1 MHLLRLT
8 STRLRSG
15 LCLAAIAALAACGT
29 TTPLPPLPPLPS
41 APVQPPAPHAPVI
54 RPAPAPLVPAPA
66 PQASNPNASFGRPAL
81 GPVLAR
87 FDGEVVKGI
96 DIGGRLGEPIQAA
109 RDGRVVLVSSALPAY
124 GTMVILKHDDD
135 FITAYAHVS
144 KALVAEGET
153 VTRGQPIAEMGQS
166 GTDRVKLRFE
176 IRKGGAAV
184 DPEPYLNGSAH

>member
-1 MHLLRLT
+1 MHLLHLT

-41 APVQPPAPHAPVI
+41 APSQP
-54 RPAPAPLVPAPA
+54 PAPLVPAPA

-96 DIGGRLGEPIQAA
+96 DIGGRQGEPIQAA

>member
-1 MHLLRLT
+1 MHLFRLT

-15 LCLAAIAALAACGT
+15 LCVAAIASLAACGT

-41 APVQPPAPHAPVI
+41 TPSPQPAPAPVA
-54 RPAPAPLVPAPA
+54 RPAPAPALPAPTLQ
-66 PQASNPNASFGRPAL
+66 PSNPNASFGRPAP
-81 GPVLAR
+81 GAVLAR
-87 FDGEVVKGI
+87 FDGDAVKGI
-96 DIGGRLGEPIQAA
+96 DIAGRLGEPVRAA

-144 KALVAEGET
+144 KALVAEGDA

-184 DPEPYLNGSAH
+184 DPEPYLNGAMP

>member
-41 APVQPPAPHAPVI
+41 APSQPPAPPAPVA
-54 RPAPAPLVPAPA
+54 RPAPAMPAPTL
-66 PQASNPNASFGRPAL
+66 QASNPNASFGRPAP

-87 FDGEVVKGI
+87 FDGEAVKGI
-96 DIGGRLGEPIQAA
+96 DIAGRMGEPIQAA

-144 KALVAEGET
+144 KALVNEGDA

-166 GTDRVKLRFE
+166 GSDRVKLRFE
-176 IRKGGAAV
+176 IRKGGVAV
-184 DPEPYLNGSAH
+184 DPEPYLNGTMP